1 VKALRIL
8 FLLFSITAC
17 SDQNT
22 EQESSEPYMSDNPK
36 IQIRLEQSIDELLKS
51 SPLPFAKDCL
61 EPVGMCWY
69 EVSKRFAALDLPSV
83 EIIQG
88 HHELH
93 LDQVTQLTVVINEA
107 LGTDIQNISMVV
119 RGLPDDSPHEAQK
132 AFIYQ
137 LIFQLGAAGWQH
149 VYHPGDPRIPG
160 TEADKIDTPRLIFG
174 QFVASHP
181 WLDPQHEPS
190 LEHWLKVGNFYNWF
204 FHNAGAYLHLKAQ
217 RRNSRAAPA
226 DTGTYLISL
235 EFLSES
241 AKWRGDFE
249 QMDKDN
255 WQQLLPE
262 RLQQYRQQREALEA
276 QARQAGIVIDE
287 SYQDPP
293 IKALLAP

>member
-1 VKALRIL
+1 
-8 FLLFSITAC
+8 
-17 SDQNT
+17 
-22 EQESSEPYMSDNPK
+22 MSDNPK

-137 LIFQLGAAGWQH
+137 LIFNSARRDGNMSIIREIH
-149 VYHPGDPRIPG
+149 V
-160 TEADKIDTPRLIFG
+160 
-174 QFVASHP
+174 
-181 WLDPQHEPS
+181 
-190 LEHWLKVGNFYNWF
+190 
-204 FHNAGAYLHLKAQ
+204 
-217 RRNSRAAPA
+217 
-226 DTGTYLISL
+226 
-235 EFLSES
+235 FLVP
-241 AKWRGDFE
+241 K
-249 QMDKDN
+249 
-255 WQQLLPE
+255 
-262 RLQQYRQQREALEA
+262 
-276 QARQAGIVIDE
+276 
-287 SYQDPP
+287 P
-293 IKALLAP
+293 IKSILHA